1 MAMFGWLMTHFH
13 GCNNLVKCI
22 PFLRRSSWVIDFQFR
37 MINLVYDRVDGHTSS
52 QIELPNKMTDKY
64 THSISYLFIDLLA
77 IPCTA
82 LIYPVVFCMSEQ
94 EGEAAAVG
102 ATTSTPCPTTTVL
115 LYFLQE
121 PTFKTSSLQLMMHF
135 GGYCCC
141 SSAAGCV
148 CKWTK
153 RERRRWSLCISNVHI
168 NSEQCHGR

>member
-1 MAMFGWLMTHFH
+1 
-13 GCNNLVKCI
+13 
-22 PFLRRSSWVIDFQFR
+22 

-64 THSISYLFIDLLA
+64 THRFHTCLLICWQSHA
-77 IPCTA
+77 LPA
-82 LIYPVVFCMSEQ
+82 LISSVVFCMSEQ

-102 ATTSTPCPTTTVL
+102 ATTSIPCPTTVL